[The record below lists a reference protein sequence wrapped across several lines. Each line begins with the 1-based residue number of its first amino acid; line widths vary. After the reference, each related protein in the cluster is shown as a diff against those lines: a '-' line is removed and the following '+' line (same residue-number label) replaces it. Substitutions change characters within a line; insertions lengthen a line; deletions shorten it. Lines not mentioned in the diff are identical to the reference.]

1 MSDDRLDD
9 DDPIRL
15 PTPADSPWG
24 GEDPPTEEEL
34 RQAEALGAT
43 MDRLLAGEP
52 VAATDDAA
60 RAAQLIRSSFHE
72 ERLAEGRRDELIQQA
87 MRQALA
93 RPVSLPRPRR
103 VSVGSL
109 IALAASLL
117 LVLGAGLMV
126 WQAGPAR
133 RHVAQEPP
141 RQMLSRSSDGLMG
154 RPFTDRAGAS
164 SRLDLVFADR
174 MNGYRQVVLA
184 RGTP

>member
-9 DDPIRL
+9 E
-15 PTPADSPWG
+15 WG

-34 RQAEALGAT
+34 REAEALGAT
-43 MDRLLAGEP
+43 TDRLLAGE
-52 VAATDDAA
+52 ALAEADGQA
-60 RAAQLIRSSFHE
+60 RAAQLIRASYHE

-93 RPVSLPRPRR
+93 RPVALPRRRR
-103 VSVGSL
+103 VAVGSL
-109 IALAASLL
+109 VALAASLL
-117 LVLGAGLMV
+117 LVIGAGLMV

-133 RHVAQEPP
+133 RHVTQEPP
-141 RQMLSRSSDGLMG
+141 RQMLSRSSDALMG
-154 RPFTDRAGAS
+154 RPFADRAGAS
-164 SRLDLVFADR
+164 SRLDLIFADR